1 MRAIK
6 SKPTR
11 RELLC
16 AAGVAVGAAAVQIAP
31 RRLLAATGELGRLRL
46 TDRVSLITGAGS
58 NVVVLESDD
67 GLALVDSGAPQAAE
81 ALVEYLDDEFGGAP
95 VRLLFNT
102 HWHPAST
109 GGNELLARRGA
120 TIVAHENTR
129 LWMSTE
135 YYVDWEQTNY
145 APRAEAARPVETFYS
160 SDPQPLVHELGG
172 YRIEYGHLPEAHT
185 DGDIYVLFP
194 ADNVIAVG
202 GVLAVDALPVLDYST
217 GGWIGGCQ
225 DATRT
230 LLELTD
236 RETQIIAA
244 EGGPQTRAALDA
256 QRAMLDE
263 LRERIRVRMIAG
275 KGIDEI
281 VAEDVMAGYESL
293 PDPEQ
298 FVHNVYNGLW
308 WGGRLRGA
316 Y

>member
-1 MRAIK
+1 MQ
-6 SKPTR
+6 TR
-11 RELLC
+11 RDLLR
-16 AAGVAVGAAAVQIAP
+16 AAGVSLGAACLPLAP
-31 RRLLAATGELGRLRL
+31 LPLRAAIGDLARARLSDRL
-46 TDRVSLITGAGS
+46 SLITGAGS
-58 NVVVLESDD
+58 NVVVLETGA
-67 GLALVDSGAPQAAE
+67 GLALVDSGAPEQAE
-81 ALVEYLDDEFGGAP
+81 ALVEFLAAEFDGAP

-109 GGNELLARRGA
+109 GANEALARQGA

-135 YYVDWEQTNY
+135 YYVDWQATNY
-145 APRAEAARPVETFYS
+145 TPRPEAARPTDTFYA

-185 DGDIYVLFP
+185 DGDIYVQFP

-202 GVLAVDALPVLDYST
+202 GVLAVAAFPVLDYAT

-225 DATRT
+225 GATST

-236 RETQIIAA
+236 SASQIVAA
-244 EGGPQTRAALDA
+244 DGPPQMRAALEA
-256 QRAMLDE
+256 QLAMLDE
-263 LRERIRVRMIAG
+263 LHERIRVRMIAG

-281 VAEDVMAGYESL
+281 VAENVFAGYESL